1 MKKHLKYCW
10 LRVGL
15 WMVDTCHW
23 LGAFFMVAFCTVLI
37 VQ

>member
-23 LGAFFMVAFCTVLI
+23 LGAFSLKKRWFGWIF
-37 VQ
+37 